1 MTNEFEFEKEI
12 QEYLLKASSPRNA
25 LERMLLRRMKKELGT
40 ITTVKEAAA
49 YLKTSKTTI
58 YDAIAVGEILVITRG
73 RGKLIITEGL
83 LPFLR

>member
-1 MTNEFEFEKEI
+1 MIDDLKNEI

-40 ITTVKEAAA
+40 ITTVKETAAF
-49 YLKTSKTTI
+49 LKTSKTTI
-58 YDAIAVGEILVITRG
+58 YEAIAAGEILVITRG
-73 RGKLIITEGL
+73 RRKLIVTEGL

>member
-1 MTNEFEFEKEI
+1 MIDDLKNEI

-25 LERMLLRRMKKELGT
+25 LERMLLRKMRKELGT

-58 YDAIAVGEILVITRG
+58 YEAIAAGEILVITRG
-73 RGKLIITEGL
+73 RRKLIVTEGL

>member
-1 MTNEFEFEKEI
+1 MIDEFELKKEI

-25 LERMLLRRMKKELGT
+25 LERMLLKKMKKELGT

-49 YLKTSKTTI
+49 YLKTSKTTV
-58 YDAIAVGEILVITRG
+58 YEAIAAGEILVITKG
-73 RGKLIITEGL
+73 RRKLIVTEGL